1 MNLDIDLEG
10 NPSLKLSLPST
21 QAGVSSPSGSA
32 RLPTA
37 KRTSLSQIKTKNA
50 VESTVKYDDGYEAQ
64 EWHRGVCACVCVCVR
79 ACVCACVCVCVV
91 VYVRVCMRVCMC
103 VCMFKLHVLLGNR
116 RACKGE
122 FHYFVLSFQGYTLN
136 DEDFPGASR
145 DVMLSMSNWMSHTS
159 DKVGMHNF

>member
-64 EWHRGVCACVCVCVR
+64 EWHRGVCACVCVCVCVR
-79 ACVCACVCVCVV
+79 VCVRVCACV
-91 VYVRVCMRVCMC
+91 
-103 VCMFKLHVLLGNR
+103 
-116 RACKGE
+116 
-122 FHYFVLSFQGYTLN
+122 
-136 DEDFPGASR
+136 
-145 DVMLSMSNWMSHTS
+145 
-159 DKVGMHNF
+159 

>member
-1 MNLDIDLEG
+1 MG
-10 NPSLKLSLPST
+10 
-21 QAGVSSPSGSA
+21 ACVG
-32 RLPTA
+32 
-37 KRTSLSQIKTKNA
+37 
-50 VESTVKYDDGYEAQ
+50 
-64 EWHRGVCACVCVCVR
+64 ACVCVCVW
-79 ACVCACVCVCVV
+79 VWWGWVWVGVWV
-91 VYVRVCMRVCMC
+91 GVWVSVVCMRVCMC